1 MLKTIAE
8 ILKEAQTL
16 KTKTLVIAKAND
28 EQVLKAIKAASEED
42 IVNAVLIDDEKAL
55 LKTMNSLNMNPE
67 DYDIVDID
75 DLVKASEE
83 AVKRVSNSK
92 DAILM
97 KGLVDTS
104 VILRAALAKDDGL
117 RSKNR
122 LSHVSVMET
131 AHYHKLLTMSDGAM
145 NIAPDADIKKE
156 IIENAVEVTKALGIE
171 KANVAVLAAVEKVN
185 EKMQATLDA
194 ETLKGLTFENATV
207 DGPFALDNAINK
219 EAAAHKGITS
229 PMAGE
234 ADILLMPMIE
244 AGNIFYKSM
253 MFLSNAKSASVIM
266 GATHPIVLTSRADTF
281 ETKFHSIALAALIAA
296 IK

>member
-16 KTKTLVIAKAND
+16 KTKTLVVAKAND
-28 EQVLKAIKAASEED
+28 IQVLKAIKAASDED
-42 IVNAVLIDDEKAL
+42 IVNAVLIDDASAL
-55 LKTMNSLNMNPE
+55 LKTMNSLNMHTE
-67 DYDIVDID
+67 DYEIIDIEDKVE
-75 DLVKASEE
+75 ASKE
-83 AVKRVSNSK
+83 AVKRVSQSN

-117 RSKNR
+117 RGKNR

-131 AHYHKLLTMSDGAM
+131 THYHKLITMSDGAM

-156 IIENAVEVTKALGIE
+156 IIENAVEVTMALGIE
-171 KANVAVLAAVEKVN
+171 KANVAALAAVEKTN

-194 ETLKGLTFENATV
+194 NTLKALPFEHATV

-229 PMAGE
+229 PMAGD

-253 MFLSNAKSASVIM
+253 MFLSDAKSASVIM

>member
-1 MLKTIAE
+1 MLNSIAD

-28 EQVLKAIKAASEED
+28 EHVLKAIKAASDED
-42 IVNAVLIDDEKAL
+42 IVNAVLIDDKKAL
-55 LKTMNSLNMNPE
+55 LKTMQSLNMNE
-67 DYDIVDID
+67 SDYEIVDIED
-75 DLVKASEE
+75 KVKASEE
-83 AVKRVSNSK
+83 AVKRVSKSK

-104 VILRAALAKDDGL
+104 IILRAALSKDFGL

-122 LSHVSVMET
+122 LSHVSVIENP
-131 AHYHKLLTMSDGAM
+131 HYHKLITMSDGAM
-145 NIAPDADIKKE
+145 NIAPDVSIKKE
-156 IIENAVEVTKALGIE
+156 IIENAVEVTKALGIDN
-171 KANVAVLAAVEKVN
+171 ANVAVLAAVEKVN
-185 EKMQATLDA
+185 DKMQATLDA
-194 ETLKGLTFENATV
+194 ETLKKESFDFATV
-207 DGPFALDNAINK
+207 DGPFALDNAIDK
-219 EAAAHKGITS
+219 EAAKHKGITS
-229 PMAGE
+229 PMAGN

-253 MFLSNAKSASVIM
+253 MFLSEAKSASVIM
-266 GATHPIVLTSRADTF
+266 GATHPIVLTSRADSF

>member
-16 KTKTLVIAKAND
+16 KTKTLVVAKAND
-28 EQVLKAIKAASEED
+28 IQVLKAIKAASDED
-42 IVNAVLIDDEKAL
+42 IVNAVLIDDASAL
-55 LKTMNSLNMNPE
+55 LKTMNSLNMHTE
-67 DYDIVDID
+67 DYEIIDIEDKVE
-75 DLVKASEE
+75 ASKE
-83 AVKRVSNSK
+83 AVKRVSQSN

-104 VILRAALAKDDGL
+104 VILRAALAKEEGL
-117 RSKNR
+117 RGKNR

-131 AHYHKLLTMSDGAM
+131 THYHKLITMSDGAM

-156 IIENAVEVTKALGIE
+156 IIENAVEVTMALGIE
-171 KANVAVLAAVEKVN
+171 KANVAALAAVEKTN

-194 ETLKGLTFENATV
+194 NTLKALPFEHATV

-229 PMAGE
+229 PMAGD

-253 MFLSNAKSASVIM
+253 MFLSDAKSASVIM